1 MRVLF
6 IPSWYPSDKN
16 PFAGAFI
23 QDLANELVSNDI
35 EIEVIATHQHFKK
48 IQSKSSKSELRQ
60 DVKVHHLFGWTPP
73 KISKRLQEIW
83 LEACSKRIAQIVDF
97 STIDIIHAQDYVGF
111 FLASRLAKQYDKP
124 LICTLHHS
132 DFLMDLIPTWRKLIL
147 TDILPSTEC
156 CIVPSKAMATAILSQ
171 NYLEEDQLKVIPNY
185 VKTDK
190 IKSKEILGESPQKF
204 IMVSSSEAVK
214 RPELAIDWMKVL
226 PGQLDIFG
234 SVPNRRRLEKLIEKN
249 GLKDRVMLCGVLPH
263 DQLLRKYSTYDAY
276 ISTSSHETFGISIV
290 EALAAGIP
298 ALVSSRTGPLD
309 YIDDQTGMM
318 IDQVEDLHQ
327 FVENYQHYHA
337 GKIREKIH
345 SLYDVSRVIPQ
356 HLSLYRIIYARRCVV

>member
-23 QDLANELVSNDI
+23 QDLACELVSEGI
-35 EIEVIATHQHFKK
+35 EIEVIATHQHFKNF
-48 IQSKSSKSELRQ
+48 QSKSVKSELRQ
-60 DVKVHHLFGWTPP
+60 DVKVHHLFGWAPP
-73 KISKRLQEIW
+73 KITQRLQEIW
-83 LEACSKRIAQIVDF
+83 LEDCCKRITQIVDF
-97 STIDIIHAQDYVGF
+97 STIDIIHAQDYVGL
-111 FLASRLAKQYDKP
+111 FLASRLAEQYDKP

-132 DFLMDLIPTWRKLIL
+132 DFLMDLIPTWRKQIL
-147 TDILPSTEC
+147 TDILLSTEC
-156 CIVPSKAMATAILSQ
+156 CIVPSKAMATEIQNQ
-171 NYLEEDQLKVIPNY
+171 NYLEVGQLKVIPNY

-190 IKSKEILGESPQKF
+190 IKSKEILGESPHRF

-214 RPELAIDWMKVL
+214 RPELAIEWMKVL

-249 GLKDRVMLCGVLPH
+249 GLKDRVMLCGVLSH
-263 DQLLRKYSTYDAY
+263 DELLQKYSTYDAF

-309 YIDDQTGMM
+309 YIDDQTGMI
-318 IDQVEDLHQ
+318 IDQIDDLHH
-327 FVENYQHYHA
+327 FVENYHQYDS

-345 SLYDVSRVIPQ
+345 SLYDVSRVIPK
-356 HLSLYRIIYARRCVV
+356 HLSLYRKIYARRCVV